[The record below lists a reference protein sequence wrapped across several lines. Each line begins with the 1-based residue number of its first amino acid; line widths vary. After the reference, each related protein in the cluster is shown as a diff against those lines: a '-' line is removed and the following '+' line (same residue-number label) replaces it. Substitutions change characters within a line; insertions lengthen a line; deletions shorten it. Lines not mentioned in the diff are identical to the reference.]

1 MALRLGDVNKLEENL
16 SCALTMLCAI
26 SGKTPDEMGLLMQQV
41 CKDDGRH
48 VELRR
53 PDYAPKDWLEG
64 IARLGGLVVGR
75 NEHGHKPYDQRPT
88 INDWVRS
95 NKDPG
100 LIIINTDDGKV
111 GGEAHV
117 FAIEN
122 GNITDTFTSG
132 KMIPFTGST
141 FTAQRVIFAIK
152 IEDAPPANP

>member
-1 MALRLGDVNKLEENL
+1 MTLKLDNINKPEENL

-48 VELRR
+48 IELRR
-53 PDYAPKDWLEG
+53 HNYAPKDWLEA
-64 IARLGGLVVGR
+64 IKRLGGVVVGS
-75 NEHGHKPYDQRPT
+75 NERCKKPYDQRPR
-88 INDWVRS
+88 INDWAMS

-100 LIIINTDDGKV
+100 LIVISTDDGKA

-122 GNITDTFTSG
+122 GSIVDTFTGG
-132 KMIPFTGST
+132 KMVPFTAPRSRR
-141 FTAQRVIFAIK
+141 TA
-152 IEDAPPANP
+152 